1 MHIKEAQSTVD
12 QWILQHGVRYFHP
25 LTNMTILME
34 EVGELSRWMVREY
47 GEQSYKNP
55 DDAHMAKA
63 AIQDEMADVL
73 WVLMC
78 LANQTGVDLE
88 QALAQ
93 NLLKKT
99 SRDSKR
105 HLDNPKLQ
113 SE

>member
-1 MHIKEAQSTVD
+1 MQIKEAQSVVD
-12 QWILQHGVRYFHP
+12 QWIVNHGVRYFHP

-34 EVGELSRWMVREY
+34 EVGELSRWMAREY
-47 GEQSYKNP
+47 GEQSYRNSE
-55 DDAHMAKA
+55 DALRAKE

-78 LANQTGVDLE
+78 LANQSGVDLE
-88 QALAQ
+88 HAFAA
-93 NLLKKT
+93 NMLKKT
-99 SRDSKR
+99 NRDIER